1 MKFLRLLVIALIIT
15 AAWALMA
22 SDADTSSLFLLS
34 KVGGFALFIVAAILF
49 TFYDNRGM
57 LKEDADNEWH

>member
-1 MKFLRLLVIALIIT
+1 MKFLRLLVIALIIA

-22 SDADTSSLFLLS
+22 ADANTSSLFLLS
-34 KVGGFALFIVAAILF
+34 KVGGFALFVVAAILF